1 MFQHLYDYS
10 ESKMSF
16 YPLSDKV
23 EIKSESAPIEDTG
36 LIYYDRDNIS
46 F

>member
-1 MFQHLYDYS
+1 MFQHLYDCS
-10 ESKMSF
+10 ESKMSL

-23 EIKSESAPIEDTG
+23 EIKSGSVPVEDTG